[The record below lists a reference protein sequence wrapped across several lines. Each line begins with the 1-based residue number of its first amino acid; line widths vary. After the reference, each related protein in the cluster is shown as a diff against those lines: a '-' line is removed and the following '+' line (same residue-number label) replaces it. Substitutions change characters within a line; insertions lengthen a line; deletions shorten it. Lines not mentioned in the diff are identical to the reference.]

1 MSTFFIWYNELGEVF
16 MIKEIFYELIL
27 EAKDGKVIIDSEEWP
42 IGFNTRI
49 EEDNINYDNERNLS
63 ELVIEDKDNFFKVL
77 EEYIYL
83 DLCYERKVPT
93 FLNDIER
100 NKIKWIMAYLFVN
113 ATTEEFI
120 RPVEYIKRRI
130 AFLKDSTFSYLD
142 EGIEL
147 DINNLFMG
155 SKLEIKNNVHSEAM
169 ETPYRIDINLVNEL
183 NGKRVEYSLPTISYG
198 ICEEDGKRVCYIY
211 SIMKSK
217 KKKEHTT
224 EDDIYDKK
232 IARML
237 YKLNA
242 GVENYEMSEYY
253 EYKEGDSKYYPEG
266 NITDI
271 TPSFLLS
278 LSIFITLLQKE
289 GISKVKGVSYLPVR
303 YLSRDITASNA
314 ENEDMRYQLKLRNDM
329 IQNNI
334 TNKFIRTFR
343 RLAFHDRDIRITSYP
358 YEESEYIEMD
368 VMKKEHMISNPILEE
383 ISYDIYNMDV
393 YLKKMDKER

>member
-1 MSTFFIWYNELGEVF
+1 MVE
-16 MIKEIFYELIL
+16 KIFYELIK
-27 EAKDGKVIIDSEEWP
+27 EAKDGKVIIDFEEWP

-49 EEDNINYDNERNLS
+49 IEDSISYNNERNLS
-63 ELVIEDKDNFFKVL
+63 ELVIKDKEVFFKVL

-83 DLCYERKVPT
+83 DFSYNRKMPP
-93 FLNDIER
+93 FLNDSKE

-113 ATTEEFI
+113 ATVEEFANPI
-120 RPVEYIKRRI
+120 EYIKRRMS
-130 AFLKDSTFSYLD
+130 FLKDDTFSYLD
-142 EGIEL
+142 KGKEL
-147 DINNLFMG
+147 DINDLFMG

-169 ETPYRIDINLVNEL
+169 ETPYKIDFSLVNEL
-183 NGKRVEYSLPTISYG
+183 NGKEVRYYLPTISYG
-198 ICEEDGKRVCYIY
+198 ICEENGKKVCYIY
-211 SIMKSK
+211 SIMKPK
-217 KKKEHTT
+217 KNDHTK
-224 EDDIYDKK
+224 EDDIYEKK

-289 GISKVKGVSYLPVR
+289 NIDKVKGVCYLPVR
-303 YLSRDITASNA
+303 YLSREIVASNA
-314 ENEDMRYQLKLRNDM
+314 ESEDMKYQLKLRNDM
-329 IQNNI
+329 IQDNI

-343 RLAFHDRDIRITSYP
+343 RLCFHNRDIRITSYP
-358 YEESEYIEMD
+358 YESGEYLEMD
-368 VMKKEHMISNPILEE
+368 VMKREHMISNPILEE
-383 ISYDIYNMDV
+383 ISYDVYNMDDV
-393 YLKKMDKER
+393 FKKVNN